1 MHMQQIDDILSA
13 ITANIEI
20 SAYDIN
26 LTIMNKYQIK
36 NWLQFLLFIKAAAL
50 NSKYHN
56 FI

>member
-36 NWLQFLLFIKAAAL
+36 NCLQFLLFIKAAAL